1 MAIQVINVGS
11 SANSGGGDP
20 LRSAMIKIN
29 DNFAELYAR
38 TGGEVAQTIIGADST
53 VLVDGPN
60 SSLNASALAGNFP
73 NDLISFSDLANPPD
87 TIAGFGITDAY
98 TKLQVYTKPEVDDL
112 LLQSNDLKGTLV
124 GDDSTILV
132 DGVNSTINAGALVG
146 ALPAIDGSALTG
158 ITATANNLVGD
169 MTGSVFG
176 DNSTLLV
183 DGVNSTIPAANLT
196 GALPALDGSALTG
209 VLTSGGDFE
218 GNLSGSVFADDS
230 TILIDG
236 VNGQIVGPVTTSTL
250 TLNSENIT
258 LGNGSTAGTEAVSI
272 GKGTNAGN
280 YAVAIGN
287 NAGNTTQ
294 DQGAVAIGSEAGE
307 TNQGPRAI
315 AIGNYAGETDQD
327 YNAVAIGYEAG
338 ETTQGGKA
346 IAIGWTAGQTNQ
358 AQGNVA
364 IGSGAGNTNQGS
376 VAVAIGEA
384 AGGQNQSASAV
395 AIGQNAGSTGQG
407 EWAVAIGRSAGKV
420 NQADNS
426 IVINASGG
434 DLNNTTANSF
444 VVKPIRNAQGVTNLM
459 YNETTGEI
467 THSTGALTGDITG
480 SVFADDSTLLV
491 DGTNSTIN
499 SSALTKPIKFAD
511 DEKAIFGTGDDFQI
525 WHNGSSSII
534 QNATGELQLR
544 GNTVRLL
551 NAATTKDL
559 AFFNDGGSV
568 DLYHNNT
575 KRFETTSDGISVT
588 DHIALADDG
597 EVRLGSDN
605 DMQLYHSGTS
615 GFVKNTT
622 GTLILQGST
631 VRIQD
636 AGSSQTAFSAADGIA
651 TLLFENSAKL
661 ATSTDGVAVTGKIT
675 GLTDPTA
682 AQDAATKAYVDASV
696 FDGAFGSLSG
706 TPTTLGGYG
715 ITDAATTGTETTFTK
730 DVHFDRGVEEKFQTL
745 TGQSGVVAHNWNDG
759 HVFYH
764 TTPAGDITAN
774 FINVNLTAEYATN
787 VTIIINQGATPYEVT
802 AVQIAGAAQT
812 INWQGGSAP
821 TGNANGIDSFSFTI
835 LNDGGTYVVLG
846 QMVDFT

>member
-1 MAIQVINVGS
+1 MAIKVINVGS
-11 SANSGGGDP
+11 KANSGGGDA
-20 LRSAMIKIN
+20 LRDAMIKIN
-29 DNFAELYAR
+29 DNFAELYDR
-38 TGGEVAQTIIGADST
+38 TGGDVASSVIGADST
-53 VLVDGPN
+53 VLVDGAN
-60 SSLNASALAGNFP
+60 SSLNADALTGTAPAGVVTFP
-73 NDLISFSDLANPPD
+73 NISNTP
-87 TIAGFGITDAY
+87 TTVAGYGITDAY
-98 TKLQVYTKPEVDDL
+98 TKAQSDQKVAIEINDFKTELGSGGAGAIDASVLTGSLPAIDGSALTGISAGVATSLDGDMTGSVYA
-112 LLQSNDLKGTLV
+112 
-124 GDDSTILV
+124 DDSTLLV
-132 DGVNSTINAGALVG
+132 DGVAGTINAGALTG

-158 ITATANNLVGD
+158 
-169 MTGSVFG
+169 
-176 DNSTLLV
+176 
-183 DGVNSTIPAANLT
+183 
-196 GALPALDGSALTG
+196 
-209 VLTSGGDFE
+209 VLTAGGDFE

-236 VNGQIVGPVTTSTL
+236 TTGQIVGPVTTSTL

-280 YAVAIGN
+280 YSVAIGN

-327 YNAVAIGYEAG
+327 YSAIAIGYEAG

-346 IAIGWTAGQTNQ
+346 IAIGQFAGQTNQ

-364 IGSGAGNTNQGS
+364 IGSGAGNTDQGS

-384 AGGQNQSASAV
+384 AGGINQSASAV

-444 VVKPIRNAQGVTNLM
+444 VVKPIRNAQGVTTLM

-467 THSTGALTGDITG
+467 THSTSADLLSGSSQSIDI
-480 SVFADDSTLLV
+480 VAADSTLLV
-491 DGTNSTIN
+491 DSSNGTLN
-499 SSALTKPIKFAD
+499 SSALTKPVSFAD
-511 DEKAIFGTGDDFQI
+511 DEKAIFGTGDDLQI
-525 WHNGSSSII
+525 WHNGASSII
-534 QNATGELQLR
+534 QNSTGELQLR

-551 NAATTKDL
+551 NAATTKDF
-559 AFFNDGGSV
+559 AFFNNNGSV
-568 DLYHNNT
+568 DLYYDGN
-575 KRFETTSDGISVT
+575 KKFETTSDGISVT

-597 EVRLGSDN
+597 ELRVGTDN
-605 DMQLYHSGTS
+605 DMQIYHSGTS
-615 GFVKNTT
+615 GFIKNTT

-636 AGSSQTAFSAADGIA
+636 AGSTQTAISAADGIA

-682 AQDAATKAYVDASV
+682 AQDAATKAYVDASA

-787 VTIIINQGATPYEVT
+787 VTIIINQGATPYIIT

-835 LNDGGTYVVLG
+835 LNDGGSYVVLG